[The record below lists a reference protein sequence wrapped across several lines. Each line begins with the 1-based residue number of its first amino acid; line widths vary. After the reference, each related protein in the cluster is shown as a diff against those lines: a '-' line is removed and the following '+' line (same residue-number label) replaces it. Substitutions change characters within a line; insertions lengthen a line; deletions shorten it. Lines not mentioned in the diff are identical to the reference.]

1 MLEVIGY
8 HRFLFSYSLEQKD
21 EYMEMKRK
29 LEQANIGDITEV
41 YINNGYAFEIKLYNI
56 VM

>member
-21 EYMEMKRK
+21 EYMEMKKK

-41 YINNGYAFEIKLYNI
+41 FINNGYGFEIILYNI

>member
-8 HRFLFSYSLEQKD
+8 HRFLFSYSLNEYD
-21 EYMEMKRK
+21 EYMEMKNK
-29 LEQANIGDITEV
+29 LEQENIGDITEV
-41 YINNGYAFEIKLYNI
+41 YVNNGYAFEIKLYNI

>member
-29 LEQANIGDITEV
+29 LEQEKIGDITEV
-41 YINNGYAFEIKLYNI
+41 YINNGYAFEIKLYNK